1 MKEKSKLYKV
11 QLNLNLNLTL
21 GGISPTLP
29 PSSGGRQTT
38 DYVMSLIE
46 ILTPLFILFEDG
58 VITLRKFG

>member
-11 QLNLNLNLTL
+11 QLNLNLNLNLTL

-38 DYVMSLIE
+38 DYMMSLIE
-46 ILTPLFILFEDG
+46 ILTP
-58 VITLRKFG
+58 